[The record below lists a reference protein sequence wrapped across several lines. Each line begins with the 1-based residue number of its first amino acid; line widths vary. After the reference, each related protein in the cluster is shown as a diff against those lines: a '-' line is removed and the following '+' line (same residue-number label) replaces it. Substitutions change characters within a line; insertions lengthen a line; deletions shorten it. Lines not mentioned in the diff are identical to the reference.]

1 MRLLPL
7 VLLVGAILAARPGSL
22 QAGDDDPFAR
32 RTGTEAGLLGG
43 AAACFA
49 GGLWIEAGRDAPAP
63 ADLAGLDPAILPFF
77 DRPATRNW
85 NPGSAALSDVLAY
98 GSMAAPLALMLDDR
112 GRDRAGTL
120 ALMHAETLLLQGGI
134 VTLIKS
140 AVGRARP
147 YAYNPDPRIPAELR
161 TSRTT
166 LRSFPSG
173 HTASAFASLVF
184 LASVHDELHPDSRS
198 QAWVWGGCLATAT
211 ATGWLRVRSGRHFL
225 SDVAAGALIGA
236 AVGRLVPRLHDAEDA
251 GSGPS
256 GSAALPLAVWG
267 WAF

>member
-7 VLLVGAILAARPGSL
+7 VLLVGAILASRPGSPL
-22 QAGDDDPFAR
+22 AGDDDHFTR
-32 RTGTEAGLLGG
+32 RTGTEAGLLAG

-49 GGLWIEAGRDAPAP
+49 GGLWIEAGRDAPTP
-63 ADLAGLDPAILPFF
+63 ADLAGLDPANLPSF
-77 DRPATRNW
+77 DRPAVRNW

-120 ALMHAETLLLQGGI
+120 VLMHAETLLLQGGI

-147 YAYNPDPRIPAELR
+147 YAYNPDPRIPADLR

-184 LASVHDELHPDSRS
+184 LASVHDELHPDSRTRG
-198 QAWVWGGCLATAT
+198 WVWGGCVATAT

-225 SDVAAGALIGA
+225 SDVAAGALIGT
-236 AVGRLVPRLHDAEDA
+236 AVGWLVPRLHDAEDA

-256 GSAALPLAVWG
+256 GSAALPLVAWG